1 MSYLFLISFPEKG
14 NALKKEKR
22 KEEDLLEVH
31 CYGPGWIWK
40 SLGPGLLSRDSESD
54 GLEI

>member
-1 MSYLFLISFPEKG
+1 MILNKNVRMSYLFLISFPEKG

-31 CYGPGWIWK
+31 CYGPGWI
-40 SLGPGLLSRDSESD
+40 
-54 GLEI
+54 